1 MCKGRSHSRLFPGN
15 PPKCNSILTQGS
27 CGCLCQS
34 ISTPSFPTGF
44 SSFHSAPWLRGRRV
58 IPLSMCVCLYGQTD
72 FVCVSIRTISIW
84 EVSWVTLQLCDGAQ
98 ERRWEGIP
106 GVGRGTVAFGSS
118 LGSTRPGVTRNCDM
132 SDCGF
137 VKPLSRLIVSVVLSW
152 NKTGFV
158 CPPWCAMTKVFV
170 CRSLEA
176 GRFAVW
182 DRTAW

>member
-1 MCKGRSHSRLFPGN
+1 MAVCASPSLPHHSPWVSLLFTVPCDCVAAGWFRS
-15 PPKCNSILTQGS
+15 
-27 CGCLCQS
+27 
-34 ISTPSFPTGF
+34 
-44 SSFHSAPWLRGRRV
+44 A
-58 IPLSMCVCLYGQTD
+58 CVCLYGQID

-106 GVGRGTVAFGSS
+106 GVGRRTVAFGSS

-137 VKPLSRLIVSVVLSW
+137 VKPLSCLIVSVVLSW

-158 CPPWCAMTKVFV
+158 CPPQCAMTKVFV

-182 DRTAW
+182 DRTAR